1 MSTKKQ
7 SYVSAELEWAESKLA
22 EWRAYIDANPI
33 NTLKDRIEWKPTSKG
48 GTMPMVIA
56 SIESQI
62 KSLRDTM
69 KEYLALLEVVDKLR
83 EKEELKSEARGSQE
97 INGKMQKF
105 Y

>member
-7 SYVSAELEWAESKLA
+7 SYISAELEWAESKLA
-22 EWRAYIDANPI
+22 EWRDYVDKNPI
-33 NTLKDRIEWKPTSKG
+33 AELQDRIQWKPTSKG

-56 SIESQI
+56 SIEQQI

-83 EKEELKSEARGSQE
+83 EKEELKAEARGSQE
-97 INGKMQKF
+97 INAKMSKF
-105 Y
+105 M